1 MKRCDNNRFII
12 TVSNKQT
19 IIPDSVAKIVTVEN
33 TRFILGVNEILQSD
47 SSKVKGQTKRDG
59 KMHRRSSTGKETLNT
74 FTNFPGRYRMAHK
87 EGHRQ
92 K

>member
-1 MKRCDNNRFII
+1 MKICDNNRFII

-19 IIPDSVAKIVTVEN
+19 IITDSAAKIVTVEN
-33 TRFILGVNEILQSD
+33 TRFILGVNEVLQSD

-59 KMHRRSSTGKETLNT
+59 KMHKRSGTGKETLNT
-74 FTNFPGRYRMAHK
+74 FTDFRGRYRIAHK